1 MGWFWSERRGPEW
14 KQGWTSNTL
23 SNTSL
28 PPLPLLAIFAIV
40 LLFLTISQYTG
51 YKARMEHTMFN
62 FQIFLFLLP
71 VILIFVVRSMSS
83 DVNGRSFVFRFP
95 RIRPSQHHQDSGQ
108 AVGGTHADSSTS
120 SPWGVAAIVVVLIV
134 MIFYKSSFDS
144 QWFRPPRRS
153 D

>member
-51 YKARMEHTMFN
+51 YKAQMEHTMFN
-62 FQIFLFLLP
+62 FQIFLFVLP

-83 DVNGRSFVFRFP
+83 DGNGRSFVFRFP
-95 RIRPSQHHQDSGQ
+95 RLRPSQHHQDSGQ
-108 AVGGTHADSSTS
+108 AVGSTHAGSSTS
-120 SPWGVAAIVVVLIV
+120 SPWGVALIVVVLIV

-144 QWFRPPRRS
+144 QWFRPLRRS

>member
-14 KQGWTSNTL
+14 KQGWTSNTF

-40 LLFLTISQYTG
+40 LLFLSISQYTG
-51 YKARMEHTMFN
+51 YKAQMEHTMFN
-62 FQIFLFLLP
+62 FQIFLFILP

-83 DVNGRSFVFRFP
+83 DVNGRSYVFRFP
-95 RIRPSQHHQDSGQ
+95 RLRPSQHHQDSGQ
-108 AVGGTHADSSTS
+108 ASTNAGSS
-120 SPWGVAAIVVVLIV
+120 SPWGVAAIVMVLIV

-144 QWFRPPRRS
+144 QWFRPLRRS